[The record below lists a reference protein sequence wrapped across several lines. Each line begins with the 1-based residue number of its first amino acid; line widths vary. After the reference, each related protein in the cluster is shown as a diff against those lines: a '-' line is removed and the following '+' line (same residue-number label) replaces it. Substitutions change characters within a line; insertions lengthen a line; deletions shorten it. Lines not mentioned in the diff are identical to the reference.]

1 MLSLIRSRT
10 SYLDFD
16 LCISF
21 SVVNSNNR
29 SGHFWDNDHISQ
41 LGLYNVGFLIWWCF
55 LLLLSQ
61 LFDQSHRLSFQS
73 TAKLTANSAWEKF
86 HKLLIVHIKQ
96 LVEVDSPVG
105 KLPEGTPLLQL
116 GSLKIRWNHSL
127 NMFLALHF
135 HFKLSSE
142 SDYKIWLST
151 IDFLMG
157 KED

>member
-1 MLSLIRSRT
+1 MFELIRCKT

-29 SGHFWDNDHISQ
+29 SGHFGNNDHISQ

-61 LFDQSHRLSFQS
+61 LFDQSHRLSLQS
-73 TAKLTANSAWEKF
+73 TAKIAANSAWEKF

-96 LVEVDSPVG
+96 LVEIDSPVG

-116 GSLKIRWNHSL
+116 CGLEFR
-127 NMFLALHF
+127 
-135 HFKLSSE
+135 
-142 SDYKIWLST
+142 
-151 IDFLMG
+151 
-157 KED
+157 